1 MENKNEKGLDKVQ
14 YNQRVL
20 EKAHRI
26 IEKYP
31 NKLVREKEIKKLS
44 TEAYNAKQ
52 MRKLSDAEKSDKT
65 QQKTKA
71 NIDSKIKNE
80 PQKMNQLVVKART
93 KQLINNFGKESSKK
107 QEATKKMDR
116 T

>member
-65 QQKTKA
+65 QQKPRLT
-71 NIDSKIKNE
+71 
-80 PQKMNQLVVKART
+80 
-93 KQLINNFGKESSKK
+93 
-107 QEATKKMDR
+107 
-116 T
+116 